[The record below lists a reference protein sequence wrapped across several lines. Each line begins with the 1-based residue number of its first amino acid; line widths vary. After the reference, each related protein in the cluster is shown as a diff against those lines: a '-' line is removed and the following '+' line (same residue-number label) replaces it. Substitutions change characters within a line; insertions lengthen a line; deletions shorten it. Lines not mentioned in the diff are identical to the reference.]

1 MLESAQEKII
11 AASSVFGLFITIIY
25 FAASNRHVLNV
36 LYVVTVT
43 IVSLVLSLLNVW
55 CVINGGC
62 TVWSWILTLGIG
74 ISAILTIVM
83 YSYLLIGN
91 KTVVEEEVV
100 VKPTSRIE
108 VEY

>member
-11 AASSVFGLFITIIY
+11 AASSLFGLFIATVY

-36 LYVVTVT
+36 LYVIAATV
-43 IVSLVLSLLNVW
+43 VSLVLSLLNVW

-62 TVWSWILTLGIG
+62 TVWSWILTLAIG
-74 ISAILTIVM
+74 VSAILTIVM
-83 YSYLLIGN
+83 YSYLLAGSR
-91 KTVVEEEVV
+91 TMVEEEVV
-100 VKPTSRIE
+100 VKPSSRIE